1 MGMMRGVSLGV
12 KVMMLLGRRVAW
24 WRLNTCACVRGS
36 SGATATAGRQL
47 DAKIGEVVRMRGHA
61 VQERVHHP
69 DLGEILFFFFFFFG
83 FGQLRNEIMSRLT
96 ESLVRRIVYH
106 WNHTHKQKRTSSPSA
121 TSLCSSSNF
130 PFLVSRDVHLCFL
143 SLFFPLRSHFG

>member
-1 MGMMRGVSLGV
+1 MAHVVAHVGRHVGRRMGMMRGVSLGV

-69 DLGEILFFFFFFFG
+69 DLGEILFFFFFFRFRSVEKRDHVSPNG
-83 FGQLRNEIMSRLT
+83 VARSQNRIPL
-96 ESLVRRIVYH
+96 ESYAQ
-106 WNHTHKQKRTSSPSA
+106 TKAHK
-121 TSLCSSSNF
+121 
-130 PFLVSRDVHLCFL
+130 
-143 SLFFPLRSHFG
+143 